1 MTVSRLQP
9 SRSFFDAVT
18 GCLFISFAT
27 LCGLLPVISRA
38 APIDDSPVNFY
49 DDVKPVLAVHC
60 YKCHTGE
67 KPKGGLLL
75 DTLSHAL
82 SGGKSGEPT
91 IVPGASARSE
101 LVRRITST
109 DPDERMPSK
118 GPRLS
123 ESEITRIK
131 LWIDAGAKWPERD
144 DYWAFQPPKEQELPA
159 VRNAK
164 GIRNPIDR
172 FVNVRLD
179 AAKIVPSAEADAR
192 TLLRR
197 AYADLLGVPPM
208 PEETERFLRDKS
220 PEAYE
225 KLVERLLADSRYG
238 ERWARHWLDLARY
251 GESDG
256 YEDDKIRPH
265 AWRYRDYVIRSLNA
279 DKPYD
284 RFVQEQIAGDELWP
298 NEPDAWIATGFGR
311 LGAWDGM
318 SKEPEKQRQDFL
330 NDATDAIGSVFLGMT
345 IGCARCHDH
354 KYDVIT
360 QRDYYRMQA
369 FFAGVKR
376 ESRDVRGELNE
387 PAEVTAAFQKESP
400 ELKQLRAER
409 DELLR
414 IARETLE
421 KERAAQTESGK
432 TNRISDSDVNKN
444 VDAEH
449 PGRLAKLNGRIKD
462 LEGRVRLH
470 EPKADAVFHD
480 GSTPPKTRVLLG
492 GELSRPGEK
501 VEPGFVEAMVRTSAP
516 AIVDAKKPKRR
527 TELARWLTSPE
538 NPLTARVM
546 VNRLWQHHFGAGI
559 VATPSDFGR
568 NGARPTHPE
577 LLDWLAR
584 EFVKQGYSLKSMHRL
599 IMTSAAYRR
608 SSANLPPAFAKDPE
622 NKLLW
627 RVNRRRLEGETI
639 RDTVLMVSGS
649 LNPAMGG
656 PGVYAKLPKGV
667 NVEFPNNDK
676 ELSWGTSTKEE
687 DSRRSIYLFQRR
699 TLTFPLMDVFDVA
712 PMNQSCAA
720 RAQTTVAPQ
729 ALALFNGEFAREAA
743 GHFAERLRREAGNES
758 AKQIERAFQIA
769 FARPP
774 TKTERKAGQQFLIE
788 QATRRK
794 SDADRQRAALVDFCH
809 VILNANELIYID

>member
-1 MTVSRLQP
+1 MTKLRSSRAL
-9 SRSFFDAVT
+9 FDAVI
-18 GCLFISFAT
+18 GGPFVLLAA
-27 LCGLLPVISRA
+27 LCMVLPPISRGA
-38 APIDDSPVNFY
+38 ALERSSVSFY
-49 DDVKPVLAVHC
+49 DDVKPLLAVHC

-75 DTLSHAL
+75 DTLESAL
-82 SGGKSGEPT
+82 AGGKSGEPA
-91 IVPGASARSE
+91 IVPGTSARSE

-109 DPDERMPSK
+109 DPDEQMPSK

-123 ESEITRIK
+123 EAEIAHIK
-131 LWIDAGAKWPERD
+131 RWIDAGAKWPERD
-144 DYWAFQPPKEQELPA
+144 DYWAFQPPKEQALPA
-159 VRNAK
+159 VKNAK
-164 GIRNPIDR
+164 GIRNPIDL
-172 FVNVRLD
+172 FINARLD
-179 AAKIVPSAEADAR
+179 AAKIVPSPEADAR

-197 AYADLLGVPPM
+197 AYADLIGVPPT
-208 PEETERFLRDKS
+208 PEESERFLRDKS
-220 PEAYE
+220 PDAFG
-225 KLVERLLADSRYG
+225 KLVDRLLADPRYG

-265 AWRYRDYVIRSLNA
+265 AWRYRDYIIRSLNA

-298 NEPDAWIATGFGR
+298 NEPDAWIATGFAR

-330 NDATDAIGSVFLGMT
+330 NDATDAMGSVFLGVT

-387 PAEVTAAFQKESP
+387 PAEVTAAFQKDNA
-400 ELKQLRAER
+400 ELKQVRSER

-414 IARETLE
+414 ITRDTLE
-421 KERAAQTESGK
+421 KERAAQADAGK
-432 TNRISDSDVNKN
+432 TNKISDSEVNKK
-444 VDAEH
+444 VEAEH
-449 PGRLAKLNGRIKD
+449 PGRLAKLNGKIKD
-462 LEGRVRLH
+462 LERRVRLH
-470 EPKADAVFHD
+470 EPKADTVFHD
-480 GSTPPKTRVLLG
+480 GSPPRKTRVLLG
-492 GELSRPGEK
+492 GELSRPGEG
-501 VEPGFVEAMVRTSAP
+501 VEPGFVEAMVRIVAP
-516 AIVDAKKPKRR
+516 TLSDAKTKRR

-538 NPLTARVM
+538 NPLIARVM

-584 EFVKQGYSLKSMHRL
+584 EFVNQGYSLKAMHRL
-599 IMTSAAYRR
+599 VMTSAAYRR
-608 SSANLPPAFAKDPE
+608 SSANNPTAFAKDPE
-622 NKLLW
+622 NTLLW
-627 RVNRRRLEGETI
+627 RMNRRRLEGEAI
-639 RDTVLMVSGS
+639 RDTILAVSGS

-676 ELSWGTSTKEE
+676 ELSWGTSTQEE
-687 DSRRSIYLFQRR
+687 DRRRSIYLFQRR

-720 RAQTTVAPQ
+720 RPQTTVAPQ

-743 GHFAERLRREAGNES
+743 GHFAERLRRETGNDPL
-758 AKQIERAFQIA
+758 KQIERAFQIA
-769 FARPP
+769 FARQP
-774 TKTERKAGQQFLIE
+774 TKAERKAGQQFFIE
-788 QATRRK
+788 QRAIRK
-794 SDADRQRAALVDFCH
+794 SDADPQQAVLIDFCH